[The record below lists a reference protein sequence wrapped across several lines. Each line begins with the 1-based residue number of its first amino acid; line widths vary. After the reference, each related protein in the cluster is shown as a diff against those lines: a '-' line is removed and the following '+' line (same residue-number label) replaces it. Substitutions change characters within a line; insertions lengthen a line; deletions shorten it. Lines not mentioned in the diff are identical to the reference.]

1 MKNKIIVLIII
12 LIIIFLG
19 AFFFLTATH
28 IEGIVYDSVTNKGV
42 SDAIVKINGITY
54 KTDLDGKFRA
64 YTPPLNK
71 SIYVEK
77 SGYKN
82 FSEVFPSKIGLQIVE
97 IGLKPYSFEE
107 IISSFKDKTKTLKSY
122 QYIYDIESIV
132 NGSTENYSMELKW
145 KQDAIYF
152 KILKKGEG
160 ASFLEIYI
168 FNDFIYFRDSENKN
182 FEKIEK
188 NKFSE
193 IPPTLSL
200 SDIVDL
206 FSIKSKPTKFIFIK
220 EDKINED
227 EVLIFD
233 VAWEDLFSETK
244 GSLYIRKKDNLIIK
258 FIIED
263 IGLNEE
269 GKSVKTKITFSL
281 SDINKDFTINPPQ

>member
-1 MKNKIIVLIII
+1 MKNKIIILIII

-28 IEGIVYDSVTNKGV
+28 IEGVVYDSVTNKGI
-42 SDAIVKINGITY
+42 SDATIKINGITY
-54 KTDLDGKFRA
+54 KTDIDGKFRA

-71 SIYVEK
+71 SISVEK

-107 IISSFKDKTKTLKSY
+107 IINDYKEKAKTLKSY
-122 QYIYDIESIV
+122 HYIYDIESSV
-132 NGSTENYSMELKW
+132 DSSVENFSMEAKW
-145 KQDAIYF
+145 KQDAVYF
-152 KILKKGEG
+152 KSVKKGEG
-160 ASFLEIYI
+160 ESFLEIYI
-168 FNDFIYFRDSENKN
+168 FNDYVYFRDAENKN

-206 FSIKSKPTKFIFIK
+206 FTIKSTPSKFTFIK
-220 EDKINED
+220 EDKLND
-227 EVLIFD
+227 DDVLLFD
-233 VAWEDLFSETK
+233 VKWEDLFSETS
-244 GSLYIRKKDNLIIK
+244 GNLYIRKKDNLVVK
-258 FIIED
+258 FNIED
-263 IGLNEE
+263 SGLNEE
-269 GKSVKTKITFSL
+269 GKTVKTKIEFSL
-281 SDINKDFTINPPQ
+281 LDINKDFVINPPQ

>member
-1 MKNKIIVLIII
+1 MKNKIIILIII

-132 NGSTENYSMELKW
+132 NGSTENYSMESKW

-152 KILKKGEG
+152 KTLKKGEG

-227 EVLIFD
+227 EVLVFD
-233 VAWEDLFSETK
+233 IAWEDLFSETK

-258 FIIED
+258 FSIED
-263 IGLNEE
+263 SGLNEE

>member
-1 MKNKIIVLIII
+1 MKNKIIILLII
-12 LIIIFLG
+12 LIIIFIG

-28 IEGIVYDSVTNKGV
+28 IEGIVYDSVTNKGI
-42 SDAIVKINGITY
+42 SDAVVKINGITY
-54 KTDLDGKFRA
+54 KTDIDGKFRA

-71 SIYVEK
+71 SINVEK

-107 IISSFKDKTKTLKSY
+107 IINNYKEKSETLKSY
-122 QYIYDIESIV
+122 HYIYNIESSV
-132 NGSTENYSMELKW
+132 DGSVENFSMESKW

-152 KILKKGEG
+152 KSVKKGEG

-168 FNDFIYFRDSENKN
+168 FNDYIYFRDSETKN

-188 NKFSE
+188 SKFSE

-206 FSIKSKPTKFIFIK
+206 FSIKSTPSKFVFVK
-220 EDKINED
+220 EDKIDED
-227 EVLIFD
+227 EVLLFD
-233 VAWEDLFSETK
+233 VSWEDLFSETK
-244 GSLYIRKKDNLIIK
+244 GTLYIRKKDNLIVK
-258 FIIED
+258 FNIED
-263 IGLNEE
+263 TGSNEE
-269 GKSVKTKITFSL
+269 GKSVKTKIDFTL
-281 SDINKDFTINPPQ
+281 LDINKEFTINPPQ